1 MAFALL
7 QFAGLAVVVI
17 AAGAFLSHCA
27 DAIAEATGFG
37 RLLVGS
43 VLLAGATSL
52 PELTVD
58 ISAIRL
64 GLPDLAVGDLLGS
77 SLMNLLILA
86 VLDLTHYSR
95 GKLLSRTGA
104 AHALSGLFAISLTA
118 LVGLAMATTRRVDSW
133 TFLGAHAWFWII
145 AGGYL
150 LGVRM
155 VFLDQRIAIR
165 VQNENE
171 AREAVGTRVGAVE
184 GTHKQASSH
193 VLAKALFG
201 FVAAAAVIVLA
212 GPRLAESAG
221 TIAQLSGLGNT
232 FVGTTLVALCTS
244 LPELAASFAAVRMGS
259 HDLAIGNVFGSNA
272 FNMLLFLPLDLACP
286 GALFTQTSTGHVV
299 SAFAVIA
306 ATSLVVIGQ
315 LYHVER
321 RMPLFEPDAIMVIAV
336 VLASLAIVYFL
347 G

>member
-1 MAFALL
+1 MTLALL
-7 QFAGLAVVVI
+7 QFVGLAAVVI
-17 AAGAFLSHCA
+17 AAGGYLSRSA

-58 ISAIRL
+58 IAAIRL

-86 VLDLTHYSR
+86 VLDLTQYSR
-95 GKLLSRTGA
+95 GKMLSRQGA

-118 LVGLAMATTRRVDSW
+118 LVGLAIATTGRIATWSL
-133 TFLGAHAWFWII
+133 LGAHAWLWLI
-145 AGGYL
+145 AAGYF

-155 VFLDQRIAIR
+155 VFLDQRMAVR
-165 VQNENE
+165 VQNDSQET
-171 AREAVGTRVGAVE
+171 REPKAATLAE
-184 GTHKQASSH
+184 SPSPS
-193 VLAKALFG
+193 LAKALLG
-201 FVAAAAVIVLA
+201 FAAAAAVIVLA

-221 TIAQLSGLGNT
+221 TIAELSGLGNT

-244 LPELAASFAAVRMGS
+244 LPELAASYAAVRMGS

-272 FNMLLFLPLDLACP
+272 FNMLLFLPLDIACP
-286 GALFTQTSTGHVV
+286 GALFTLISTGHVV
-299 SAFAVIA
+299 SAFAVIT

-321 RMPLFEPDAIMVIAV
+321 RTPLFEPDAILVIAV
-336 VLASLAIVYFL
+336 VLASLAMVYFL

>member
-1 MAFALL
+1 MTVALL
-7 QFAGLAVVVI
+7 QFLGLAVIVI
-17 AAGAFLSHCA
+17 AAGSFLSHCA
-27 DAIAEATGFG
+27 DAIAEKTGFG

-58 ISAIRL
+58 VSAVRL

-104 AHALSGLFAISLTA
+104 AHALSGLFAVSLTG
-118 LVGLAMATTRRVDSW
+118 LVGLAIATTQRVETW
-133 TFLGAHAWFWII
+133 TFLGAHAWLWVI
-145 AGGYL
+145 AGGYF

-155 VFLDQRIAIR
+155 VFLDQRIAVR
-165 VQNENE
+165 VQADKE
-171 AREAVGTRVGAVE
+171 AAHETRDAAAE
-184 GTHKQASSH
+184 PTSS
-193 VLAKALFG
+193 LSLRRALLG
-201 FVAAAAVIVLA
+201 FAAAACVIVLA
-212 GPRLAESAG
+212 GPKLAESAG
-221 TIAQLSGLGNT
+221 KIAELSGLGNT

-244 LPELAASFAAVRMGS
+244 LPELAASLAAVRMGS

-272 FNMLLFLPLDLACP
+272 FNMLLFLPLDIACP
-286 GALFTQTSTGHVV
+286 GTLFTLTSTGHVV
-299 SAFAVIA
+299 SAFAVIT

-321 RMPLFEPDAIMVIAV
+321 RTPLFEPDALMVIAV
-336 VLASLAIVYFL
+336 VMASLAIVYFL